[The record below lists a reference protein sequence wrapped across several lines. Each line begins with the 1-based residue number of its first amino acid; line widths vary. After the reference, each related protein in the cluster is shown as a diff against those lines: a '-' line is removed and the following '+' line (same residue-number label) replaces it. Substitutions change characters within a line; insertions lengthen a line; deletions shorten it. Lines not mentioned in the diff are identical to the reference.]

1 MYKPLPRTAVLD
13 VSCVDGF
20 APAAPAINRPGDNEV
35 RGAVCVGVV
44 GSTDNDS
51 NSDNDNEKDKDND
64 VAWWWDEMVMGW

>member
-1 MYKPLPRTAVLD
+1 M
-13 VSCVDGF
+13 
-20 APAAPAINRPGDNEV
+20 INRPGDNEV
-35 RGAVCVGVV
+35 RGAVCVWVV